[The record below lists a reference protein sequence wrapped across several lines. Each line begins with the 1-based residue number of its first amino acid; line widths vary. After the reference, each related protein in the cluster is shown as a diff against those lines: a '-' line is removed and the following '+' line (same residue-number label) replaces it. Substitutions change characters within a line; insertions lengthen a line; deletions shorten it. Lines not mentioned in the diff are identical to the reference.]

1 MTKRKAVIPDSIK
14 RIVREPLLHFIVL
27 GAALF
32 LVYTALETDTE
43 SGSDYEIALTLD
55 ELYQLNSLF
64 EAQWHRAPTP
74 EEFAGM
80 VETRVQ
86 QEVLY
91 REALAMGLDKND
103 EIVKRRMAQ
112 KVRFLAEDMAAAQE
126 PGREELEDWYQK
138 NSDMF
143 ALPKRVSFRHL
154 YFSPDSRGTRAHED
168 ARAALA
174 RLAGKPVD
182 SETADAL
189 ADRFMYQDYYAD
201 QTSVSLAK
209 DFGPQFAVAVAS
221 LPPGSWQ
228 GPVESGFGWHL
239 VYIDSVIQGRVPAF
253 DEVEGEVKTAW
264 LGVQKEIGW
273 EKAYREMRAR
283 YTLLIPV
290 PVDDE
295 ALAESRAAPAAADIP
310 MQEQE
315 AAL

>member
-1 MTKRKAVIPDSIK
+1 MIPDSIT
-14 RIVREPLLHFIVL
+14 RILREPLLHFMVL

-32 LVYTALETDTE
+32 ALYSHLETDPV

-64 EAQWHRAPTP
+64 EAQWHRPPTP
-74 EEFAGM
+74 QEFAGM

-91 REALAMGLDKND
+91 REALAMGLDKHD

-112 KVRFLAEDMAAAQE
+112 KMRFIAEDLAAAQE
-126 PGREELEDWYQK
+126 PALEELEAWYAE
-138 NSDMF
+138 NSDLF

-154 YFSPDSRGTRAHED
+154 YFSPDSRGTGAHED
-168 ARAALA
+168 AAAALD
-174 RLAGKPVD
+174 RLAGQAVD
-182 SETADAL
+182 SEAAEAL

-209 DFGPQFAVAVAS
+209 DFGPQFAVAVGS
-221 LPPGSWQ
+221 LAPGSWQ

-239 VYIDSVIQGRVPAF
+239 VYIDSVIPGRVPAF

-273 EKAYREMRAR
+273 QKAYKEMRAR
-283 YTLLIPV
+283 YTLRIPV
-290 PVDDE
+290 PVDDA
-295 ALAESRAAPAAADIP
+295 ALAESRAAPPAADLP
-310 MQEQE
+310 LQEQE

>member
-1 MTKRKAVIPDSIK
+1 VIPDSIK
-14 RIVREPLLHFIVL
+14 RIVREPLLHFMVL

-32 LVYTALETDTE
+32 ALYSYMEADTE

-64 EAQWHRAPTP
+64 EAQWHRSPTP

-80 VETRVQ
+80 VETKVQ

-91 REALAMGLDKND
+91 REALAMGLDQND

-126 PGREELEDWYQK
+126 PSREELQGWYEE

-154 YFSPDSRGTRAHED
+154 YFSPDSRGARAHED
-168 ARAALA
+168 AAATLA
-174 RLAGKPVD
+174 RLEGQPVD
-182 SETADAL
+182 FESAESL

-201 QTSVSLAK
+201 QTSVALAK
-209 DFGPQFAVAVAS
+209 DFGPQFAVAVGS

-239 VYIDSVIQGRVPAF
+239 VYIDSVIPGRVPAF
-253 DEVEGEVKTAW
+253 DEIEGEVKTAW

-273 EKAYREMRAR
+273 QKAYEEMRAR
-283 YTLLIPV
+283 YTLRIPV

-295 ALAESRAAPAAADIP
+295 ALAETGAAPAAADIS